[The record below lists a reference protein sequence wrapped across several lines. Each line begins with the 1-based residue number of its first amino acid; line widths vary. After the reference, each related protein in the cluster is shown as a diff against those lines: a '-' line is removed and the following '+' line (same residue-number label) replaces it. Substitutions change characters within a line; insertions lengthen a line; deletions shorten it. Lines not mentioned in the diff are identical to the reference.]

1 MATLSRGDASGRLDR
16 AEHPSNG
23 ASINFEDAR
32 QTPPTVL
39 MDALQVVLPPSDTA
53 PDVPA
58 GATYPEGTRRPDQF
72 DEHRSSILNQ
82 VIREQRQPNGFADT
96 RAEASTRPKTPPVG
110 LPRLETGLRC
120 ASMQMNVVLGPPG
133 AREANELGSPLPGGA
148 IDRKAA
154 ALGLRRSIGDDTRQ
168 AHRRRNRPIVWA
180 TGRSPLLL
188 QQPAE
193 TIEPP
198 TTTTDRA
205 PAEKGVVTE
214 LWLRNRRLAKRRF
227 GHEGTA
233 AGEDDDE
240 TATENDD
247 G

>member
-58 GATYPEGTRRPDQF
+58 GATNRPNIHRRKQ
-72 DEHRSSILNQ
+72 
-82 VIREQRQPNGFADT
+82 EQRQPNGFADT

-133 AREANELGSPLPGGA
+133 A
-148 IDRKAA
+148 
-154 ALGLRRSIGDDTRQ
+154 
-168 AHRRRNRPIVWA
+168 
-180 TGRSPLLL
+180 
-188 QQPAE
+188 
-193 TIEPP
+193 
-198 TTTTDRA
+198 
-205 PAEKGVVTE
+205 
-214 LWLRNRRLAKRRF
+214 
-227 GHEGTA
+227 
-233 AGEDDDE
+233 
-240 TATENDD
+240 
-247 G
+247 

>member
-1 MATLSRGDASGRLDR
+1 MATLSRGDASGRVDR
-16 AEHPSNG
+16 AEQPSNG

-39 MDALQVVLPPSDTA
+39 MDALQVVLPSSDTA
-53 PDVPA
+53 PDVAA
-58 GATYPEGTRRPDQF
+58 GATNRPNIHRRKQ
-72 DEHRSSILNQ
+72 
-82 VIREQRQPNGFADT
+82 EQRQPNGFADT
-96 RAEASTRPKTPPVG
+96 RVEASTRPETPPVA

-133 AREANELGSPLPGGA
+133 AREANELARPSLGGPLTERRPLLA
-148 IDRKAA
+148 SAAPSEKAQDKHA
-154 ALGLRRSIGDDTRQ
+154 EDGT
-168 AHRRRNRPIVWA
+168 IVWT

-188 QQPAE
+188 QQTAE

-198 TTTTDRA
+198 TTTADRA
-205 PAEKGVVTE
+205 PAEKG
-214 LWLRNRRLAKRRF
+214 
-227 GHEGTA
+227 
-233 AGEDDDE
+233 AGGGRGYDDE